1 MSTYSI
7 VICTYKRASYLRD
20 TLRAVFPLIKGRPG
34 YEVVVIDNNSPDN
47 TKEVVQEFIPEP
59 NFRYYLEMNPGV
71 SHARNRGIKESRNE
85 ILIFLDDDVDLE
97 PDFFIKC
104 EELYKDASVEI
115 AGGKLLPYKVKI
127 PDWLP
132 TQYMYLISVFD
143 LGDKPMYTSV
153 LMGANYS
160 MRSYVAQKVGWYN
173 PELGRKSGSLMGG
186 EENDYL
192 FRAQD
197 LGYRLLY
204 APQLVV
210 YHKIENKLNKE
221 YIYDFSRKNG
231 LSEGLM
237 DAKKDNRHFLSK
249 SFKSMLILIVYYVY
263 GFYAPGPKRQT
274 YFKIKQ
280 LYSLGYLNAFFKVNK
295 LTT

>member
-1 MSTYSI
+1 MTTYSI

-20 TLRAVFPLIKGRPG
+20 TLRAVFPLIKNRPG
-34 YEVVVIDNNSPDN
+34 YEVVVVDNNSPDN
-47 TKEVVQEFIPEP
+47 TKEVVQEFISLP

-85 ILIFLDDDVDLE
+85 ILIFLDDDIDLE
-97 PDFFIKC
+97 PNFFIEC
-104 EELYKDASVEI
+104 EALYQDPSVEI
-115 AGGKLLPYKVKI
+115 AGGKLLPYKVQI

-132 TQYMYLISVFD
+132 PKFLYLISVFD
-143 LGDKPMYTSV
+143 LGEKPMYTSV

-197 LGYRLLY
+197 LGYKLLY
-204 APQLVV
+204 VPQLVV
-210 YHKIENKLNKE
+210 YHKIENKLNKN
-221 YIYDFSRKNG
+221 YIYEYSQKNG
-231 LSEGLM
+231 FSEGLM
-237 DAKKDNRHFLSK
+237 DAEKDNKKFFKNSLK
-249 SFKSMLILIVYYVY
+249 SLAILIVYYTY
-263 GFYAPGPKRQT
+263 GFYAPGPKNHT

-280 LYSLGYLNAFFKVNK
+280 LYALGYLNAFFKGNK
-295 LTT
+295 QLK